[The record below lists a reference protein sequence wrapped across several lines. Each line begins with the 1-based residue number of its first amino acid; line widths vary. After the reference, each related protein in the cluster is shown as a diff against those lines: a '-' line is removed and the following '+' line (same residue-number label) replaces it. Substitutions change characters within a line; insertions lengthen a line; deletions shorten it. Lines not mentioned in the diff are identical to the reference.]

1 MKTKAGVIA
10 SVKSKTVMTYT
21 QEVAR
26 VAIVKGAMAMQ
37 ADAMATIALIP
48 DGKSLEGRYCI
59 ILLLIS
65 GNCGYLNICATVSTL
80 YLKLVE

>member
-1 MKTKAGVIA
+1 MRGDVGGADRRVYGGSNNCGEMAEMKTKAGVIA

-37 ADAMATIALIP
+37 ADAMATIA
-48 DGKSLEGRYCI
+48 Y
-59 ILLLIS
+59 
-65 GNCGYLNICATVSTL
+65 A
-80 YLKLVE
+80 